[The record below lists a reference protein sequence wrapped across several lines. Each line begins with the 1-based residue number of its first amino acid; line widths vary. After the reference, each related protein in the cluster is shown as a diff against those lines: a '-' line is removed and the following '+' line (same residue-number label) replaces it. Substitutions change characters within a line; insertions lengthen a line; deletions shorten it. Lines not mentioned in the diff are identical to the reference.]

1 MPTSQKL
8 TFTGTGGEA
17 LDGRLDLPAGS
28 PRAVALFAHCFTC
41 GKDNAAASRI
51 SRALT
56 ERGIAVLRFDF
67 TGLGESDGEFANSTF
82 SSNVSD
88 LVRAADHVRATV
100 AAPSLMVGHSLG
112 GAAVLAAAHQIP
124 EVRAVA
130 TIGAPSDPAHV
141 AGLFAADRAEIETA
155 GEATVCLAGRRF
167 RVRREFL
174 ADIAAQPQATRI
186 ANLRRALLVLHAPGD
201 EIVGIDNARAIFQAA
216 RHPKSFVSL
225 DGADHLLSSRSD
237 AAYAATVIA
246 AWADRY
252 LPVPSNRQPDMQ
264 SGEPPA
270 VVVTD
275 AGDGAYTQR
284 IQVGGHTLVAD
295 EPAGVGGDDLGP
307 TPYDLLL
314 SSLGACTSMTVRMY
328 AQRKNWPLRSTTV
341 TLTHSKIHAADCE
354 SCETTSGRVDHI
366 VREVRFDGDLDAA
379 QRARLLEIAN
389 KCPVHRTLHSEVVVQ
404 TVTVEPDLVA
414 A

>member
-1 MPTSQKL
+1 M
-8 TFTGTGGEA
+8 
-17 LDGRLDLPAGS
+17 
-28 PRAVALFAHCFTC
+28 
-41 GKDNAAASRI
+41 
-51 SRALT
+51 
-56 ERGIAVLRFDF
+56 
-67 TGLGESDGEFANSTF
+67 
-82 SSNVSD
+82 
-88 LVRAADHVRATV
+88 
-100 AAPSLMVGHSLG
+100 
-112 GAAVLAAAHQIP
+112 
-124 EVRAVA
+124 
-130 TIGAPSDPAHV
+130 

-155 GEATVCLAGRRF
+155 GEATVSLAGRRF
-167 RVRREFL
+167 TVRREFL
-174 ADIAAQPQATRI
+174 SDIAAQPQATRI

-225 DGADHLLSSRSD
+225 DDADHLLSSRSD

-246 AWADRY
+246 AWAYRY
-252 LPVPSNRQPDMQ
+252 LPVPSGRQPDTR
-264 SGEPPA
+264 SGGPPA

-284 IQVGGHTLVAD
+284 IQVGGHTLLAD

-379 QRARLLEIAN
+379 QRAKLLEIAN
-389 KCPVHRTLHSEVVVQ
+389 KCPVHRTLHSEVIVQ
-404 TVTVEPDLVA
+404 TVTVEPDRVA

>member
-141 AGLFAADRAEIETA
+141 AGLFAADSR
-155 GEATVCLAGRRF
+155 
-167 RVRREFL
+167 
-174 ADIAAQPQATRI
+174 
-186 ANLRRALLVLHAPGD
+186 GD
-201 EIVGIDNARAIFQAA
+201 RN
-216 RHPKSFVSL
+216 
-225 DGADHLLSSRSD
+225 SR
-237 AAYAATVIA
+237 
-246 AWADRY
+246 
-252 LPVPSNRQPDMQ
+252 
-264 SGEPPA
+264 
-270 VVVTD
+270 
-275 AGDGAYTQR
+275 
-284 IQVGGHTLVAD
+284 
-295 EPAGVGGDDLGP
+295 
-307 TPYDLLL
+307 
-314 SSLGACTSMTVRMY
+314 
-328 AQRKNWPLRSTTV
+328 
-341 TLTHSKIHAADCE
+341 
-354 SCETTSGRVDHI
+354 
-366 VREVRFDGDLDAA
+366 
-379 QRARLLEIAN
+379 
-389 KCPVHRTLHSEVVVQ
+389 
-404 TVTVEPDLVA
+404 
-414 A
+414 